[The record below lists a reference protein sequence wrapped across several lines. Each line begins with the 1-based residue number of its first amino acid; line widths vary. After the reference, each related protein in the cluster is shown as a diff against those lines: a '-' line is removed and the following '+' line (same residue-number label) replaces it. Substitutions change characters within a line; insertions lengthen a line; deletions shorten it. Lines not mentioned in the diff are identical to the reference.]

1 MPVTG
6 LYGFSIPHLL
16 LGYKENPNDFRNYC
30 RRNSIEPTL
39 SRRSSLF
46 TCQFCLDFLYLRYLK
61 KIV

>member
-30 RRNSIEPTL
+30 RRNSTEPIL
-39 SRRSSLF
+39 SGSSPLSISP
-46 TCQFCLDFLYLRYLK
+46 FCLDFLYLRYLK